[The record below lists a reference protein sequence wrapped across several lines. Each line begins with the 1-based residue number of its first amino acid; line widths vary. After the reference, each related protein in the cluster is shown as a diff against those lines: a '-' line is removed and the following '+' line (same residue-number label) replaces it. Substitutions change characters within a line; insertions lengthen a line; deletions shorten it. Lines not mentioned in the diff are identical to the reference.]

1 MINDII
7 TIDLEQYGDTG
18 VVEVARPTFRKQRE
32 MKNALS
38 KSLNARVEGG
48 ESVLDT
54 ALLGDVEIIRA
65 LAHIKKAPF
74 PTDIEGFTNYCDAL
88 DMKRHGAADDL
99 FQAILKAVA
108 RITESPGPLGPSP

>member
-38 KSLNARVEGG
+38 KSMNARVEDG
-48 ESVLDT
+48 EGVVDAT
-54 ALLGDVEIIRA
+54 LLGDVEIIRA
-65 LAHIKKAPF
+65 LAFVKKAPF
-74 PTDIEGFTNYCDAL
+74 PTDLEGFTNYCDSL

-99 FQAILKAVA
+99 FQAILGAVSK
-108 RITESPGPLGPSP
+108 IEGSPGPLDH